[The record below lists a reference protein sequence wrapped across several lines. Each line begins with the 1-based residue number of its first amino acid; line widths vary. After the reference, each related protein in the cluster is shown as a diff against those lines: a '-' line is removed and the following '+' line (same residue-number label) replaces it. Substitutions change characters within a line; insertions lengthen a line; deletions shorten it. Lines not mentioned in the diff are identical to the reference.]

1 MRNEWDE
8 QAYTADNPD
17 LQGKPDKSGLHGISN
32 EPGHR
37 GMPGEPD
44 PDYMPGESD
53 PDYMPGKSGQNDNQ
67 KQSGRII
74 RTGLKIIALLVLA
87 LVIAAGVY
95 TGIVIGGAPDMTVWD
110 AVPKGYR
117 SSVLDDQENVVLN
130 LSGEASNRVYV
141 RLDEIPADLQHAFV
155 AIEDSRFYK
164 HHGIDVKGIVR
175 AVFRGLTNGGVTEG
189 ASTITQQLLKN
200 NVFTDWTEEVTF
212 ENRLQR
218 KIQEQYLALKLE
230 RQATKDWILE
240 NYLNTINLGGG
251 NWGVETAAKYYFDK
265 DISDLNLSEAA
276 VLAAITKN
284 PTKFNPRE
292 NPEENAE
299 RREIV
304 LQYMLEQGYITDQ
317 AYQEALAD
325 DVYTRIAE
333 TQANG
338 TSQEVMTWFEDAMV
352 TQLISDL
359 QTQTGCSEED
369 AWNQLYKGGLTIY
382 STENSALQSICDA
395 AAANPELY
403 ESEDGQVS
411 MVILDT
417 RSGVVKAMIGGRG
430 EKKASLLMN
439 RATDVIRQPGS
450 TIKIIGEYA
459 AALENR
465 DVTLGTVFDDAPYT
479 YSNGTAVNNAS
490 GTYGGMTTIRTA
502 IEDSNNIVALKC
514 FQKEGMDAVW
524 NQLDQFGI
532 STLTEDDKVEALALG
547 GTSGG
552 VTNLELTAAYG
563 TIGRGGAYRE
573 PVYYTKVVDRDGN
586 VLLENQQETHQAVS
600 PGTAA
605 LLTDAM
611 TGVLDNGTGAYAD
624 FDNMSL
630 AGKSGTT
637 SEGRDCW
644 FVGYSPYY
652 TCGVWGGF
660 DDNGAQE
667 SSKYVQEIWKNVMSE
682 AHASLENS
690 DFTSDEELKV
700 CRICTKSGLLAADG
714 ICDSTVQGDMTR
726 EEVFVAGTEPVAQCD
741 CHVTV
746 TVCSESGEK
755 ATRYCPSTTT
765 RIYLKEASEGTA
777 DSEAVLPSWLA
788 EDSASCQTHKHF
800 WSDWFKNGN
809 SGGDDDDRSDN
820 SGGDRYDNGD
830 SGDNGS
836 GSGGGAG
843 DDNSSSGSGGSWW
856 ERWMSQLGLG
866 SDDSSGNSEG
876 SDSQGGYG
884 YDNSYNDSNE
894 GGRSGNYD
902 SGTQDSRDTT
912 GDSWDNNSGTQ
923 NGNGRGWSLW

>member
-1 MRNEWDE
+1 MKKKEVERMQNEWDE
-8 QAYTADNPD
+8 QAYTADTPEFQDIPGAPEYQNMHEAPEFQD
-17 LQGKPDKSGLHGISN
+17 MSGAPEFQEI
-32 EPGHR
+32 PG
-37 GMPGEPD
+37 GPE
-44 PDYMPGESD
+44 
-53 PDYMPGKSGQNDNQ
+53 QNDKQN
-67 KQSGRII
+67 QSGSML

-87 LVIAAGVY
+87 LVISAGVY

-141 RLDEIPADLQHAFV
+141 RLDEIPEDLQHAFV

-265 DISDLNLSEAA
+265 DISDLSLSECA

-284 PTKFNPRE
+284 PTRFNPRE

-304 LQYMLEQGYITDQ
+304 LQYMLEQGYITEE
-317 AYQEALAD
+317 AYQEAAAD

-333 TQANG
+333 TKANG
-338 TSQEVMTWFEDAMV
+338 SSQEIMTWFEDALV
-352 TQLISDL
+352 TRLISDL
-359 QTQTGCSEED
+359 QEQTGCSEED

-382 STENSALQSICDA
+382 STENSTLQSICDA
-395 AAANPELY
+395 AAANDGLY
-403 ESEDGQVS
+403 EREDGQVS
-411 MVILDT
+411 MVMLDT
-417 RSGVVKAMIGGRG
+417 RSGEVKAMIGGRG
-430 EKKASLLMN
+430 EKTASLLMN
-439 RATDVIRQPGS
+439 RATDVVRQPGS

-524 NQLDQFGI
+524 NQLGQFGI
-532 STLTEDDKVEALALG
+532 STLTEDDRVEALALG

-586 VLLENQQETHQAVS
+586 VILENQQETHQAVS

-611 TGVLDNGTGAYAD
+611 TGVMDSGTGAYAD
-624 FDNMSL
+624 FENMSL

-652 TCGVWGGF
+652 TCGVWGGY
-660 DDNGAQE
+660 DENDAQE
-667 SSKYVQEIWKNVMSE
+667 SSKYVQEIWKTVMSE

-690 DFTSDEELKV
+690 EFTSDEELKV
-700 CRICTKSGLLAADG
+700 CKICTKSGLLAVDG
-714 ICDSTVQGDMTR
+714 VCDSTVQGDMTR

-741 CHVTV
+741 CHVSV

-788 EDSASCQTHKHF
+788 ESADSCSTHKHF

-809 SGGDDDDRSDN
+809 SGGNDDDSEDGYSDRDGGNNENDAQDDGSDSGS
-820 SGGDRYDNGD
+820 SGGNWWTSPDRWWNQLGGGSSQSGSSGNGYGEDSDSGSSYGQSGNSYEGD
-830 SGDNGS
+830 SGS
-836 GSGGGAG
+836 
-843 DDNSSSGSGGSWW
+843 
-856 ERWMSQLGLG
+856 
-866 SDDSSGNSEG
+866 NSE
-876 SDSQGGYG
+876 YG
-884 YDNSYNDSNE
+884 
-894 GGRSGNYD
+894 
-902 SGTQDSRDTT
+902 SGTQDSRDT
-912 GDSWDNNSGTQ
+912 GDDSWDNNSGTQ
-923 NGNGRGWSLW
+923 NGNGWGWSLW